1 MEPSRL
7 KKCLALAQV
16 VACALIAAAA
26 MWSGVLHRAS
36 AVESVPDTQQTV
48 LVVNARSADANSSVD
63 VGFAQD
69 MSLHHEQAVLMAQ
82 LAYDKGSFH
91 VRALAERILHEQLVE
106 IGEMQGWLMLWNA
119 PRITPQAGMEWMAD
133 AYRRSRSYDEEY
145 ERLIDQCRA
154 NRNAMPGLATN
165 AELDQLMH
173 SKGAAF
179 DTLFL
184 RLMLK
189 HHVSALTMSRFASEY
204 GRSFAVR
211 SVAQSMIVGQ
221 RQEIAEI
228 NVLSA
233 MGARL
238 HGADTVGVPR

>member
-1 MEPSRL
+1 MKSIRVRRSRVL
-7 KKCLALAQV
+7 VPVAVFASFATGAALSV
-16 VACALIAAAA
+16 F
-26 MWSGVLHRAS
+26 LHRAS
-36 AVESVPDTQQTV
+36 AVEHPADARETV
-48 LVVNARSADANSSVD
+48 LVVNARSATANSSVD

-82 LAYDKGSFH
+82 LAYDKGSMR

-106 IGEMQGWLMLWNA
+106 IGQMQGWLMLWQA
-119 PRITPQAGMEWMAD
+119 PRTTPQAGMMWMVD

-145 ERLIDQCRA
+145 ERLIDQCRE

-165 AELDQLMH
+165 VELDRLMH
-173 SKGAAF
+173 SRGPAF

-184 RLMLK
+184 SLMLR
-189 HHVSALTMSRFASEY
+189 HHLSALTMARFASEY

-228 NVLSA
+228 GVLTT
-233 MGARL
+233 MARHS
-238 HGADTVGVPR
+238 HGG